1 MLFENVLPAISSKWP
16 QNKRR
21 QEVPGVVIQLDN
33 AGPHLSPTDKALLEE
48 SRKYTNVKISFK
60 CQPAMSPDLNVLDL
74 CFFNLLQTSQLC
86 KLATTFEELRDNV
99 LTAFREYETAKLSDI
114 WITLQLIYNEVIK
127 HKGTNKYRLPHI
139 NKKKLRKEGRLPENV
154 GIDLTAYKVLV
165 EHSNYLNQQKTKN
178 KEQNEILQQ
187 VINTVEI

>member
-1 MLFENVLPAISSKWP
+1 
-16 QNKRR
+16 
-21 QEVPGVVIQLDN
+21 
-33 AGPHLSPTDKALLEE
+33 
-48 SRKYTNVKISFK
+48 
-60 CQPAMSPDLNVLDL
+60 MSPDLNVLDL
-74 CFFNLLQTSQLC
+74 CFFNSLQTLQLC

-99 LTAFREYETAKLSDI
+99 LTAFREYETARLSDI

-154 GIDLTAYKVLV
+154 GIDLTVYKVLV